1 MPELVN
7 DLVTALQAATFL
19 GVTPGT
25 LSQWRSRKT
34 YPLPYIKT
42 SKVFY
47 RVSDLRKFLEFR
59 TFPGKVEAP
68 KAKRKYVRKVSQ
80 K

>member
-1 MPELVN
+1 MAELTN
-7 DLVTALQAATFL
+7 DLVTALAAATFL

-25 LSQWRSRKT
+25 LAQWRSQKT
-34 YPLPYIKT
+34 YPLPYVKT

-47 RVSDLRKFLEFR
+47 RVSDLHKFLEFR

-68 KAKRKYVRKVSQ
+68 KPKRKYVRKATQ